1 MANHDVY
8 YDPQPQ
14 MAFKKVKSPKIS
26 SLRTALTTYNAAY
39 FTSARL
45 DGMLNNDMEYAARL
59 AGLTV
64 VNPT

>member
-1 MANHDVY
+1 
-8 YDPQPQ
+8 
-14 MAFKKVKSPKIS
+14 VKSPKIS